1 MTANVEQRVNRLW
14 YGGSPLYRLLLPL
27 SWLFRIV
34 VAVRRWAYRVSILNS
49 QGVGAPVIVVGNISA
64 GGTGK
69 TPVTLWLAQSLAK
82 RGFHPA
88 IISRG
93 YGATPGERPRLV
105 DAESEPATVGDE
117 ALLLAAR
124 SECPVVVH
132 PDRVAAAR
140 MAVESGADVLIAD
153 DGLQHYRLARDFEIA
168 VVDGT
173 RGIGNGALMPAGP
186 LREPV
191 SRLDAVDAVLVH
203 RHADGDLSFL
213 RRATDTRPLQ
223 FWLRPGGVA
232 RVDESELRQIEDFA
246 GRTVHAVAGIG
257 HPERF
262 FRMLESYSIKV
273 YRHPLPDHA
282 EIGPADI
289 SFDDDLPVL
298 MTEKDAVKCRW
309 LDTRK
314 CWYVVVDLAFEG
326 PGENKLLEQIER
338 AAGGRR

>member
-1 MTANVEQRVNRLW
+1 MTANVEQRVNSLW
-14 YGGSPLYRLLLPL
+14 YGGSSLYRLLLPL
-27 SWLFRIV
+27 TWMFRIV
-34 VAVRRWAYRVSILNS
+34 VAVRRWAYRVSILKS
-49 QGVGAPVIVVGNISA
+49 QRVGAPVIVVGNISA

-69 TPVTLWLAQSLAK
+69 TPVTLWLAQSLVK

-105 DAESEPATVGDE
+105 DADSEPASVGDE
-117 ALLLAAR
+117 AILLAAR

-132 PDRVAAAR
+132 PDRVAAAQL
-140 MAVESGADVLIAD
+140 AVDSGADVLIAD
-153 DGLQHYRLARDFEIA
+153 DGLQHYRLAREFEIA
-168 VVDGT
+168 VVDGS
-173 RGIGNGALMPAGP
+173 RGIGNGALIPAGP

-191 SRLDAVDAVLVH
+191 SRLDEVDAVLVH

-213 RRATDTRPLQ
+213 RRATDTRTLQ

-246 GRTVHAVAGIG
+246 GLTVHAVAGIG
-257 HPERF
+257 YPERF
-262 FRMLESYSIKV
+262 FRLLESYSIKV

-289 SFDDDLPVL
+289 AFDDDLPVL

>member
-1 MTANVEQRVNRLW
+1 MTSSVEQRVNRLW
-14 YGGSPLYRLLLPL
+14 YGGTPLYRLLLPL
-27 SWLFRIV
+27 AWLFQIV
-34 VAVRRWAYRVSILNS
+34 VAVRRWAYRVSLFKS
-49 QGVGAPVIVVGNISA
+49 QRVGAPVIVVGNITA

-69 TPVTLWLAQSLAK
+69 TPVTLWLAQSLVK
-82 RGFHPA
+82 RGFRPA

-93 YGATPGERPRLV
+93 YGAAPGERPLQA
-105 DAESEPATVGDE
+105 DSDSDPAAVGDE
-117 ALLLAAR
+117 AILLASR

-140 MAVESGADVLIAD
+140 MAVASGADVLIAD

-168 VVDGT
+168 VVDGS

-191 SRLDAVDAVLVH
+191 SRLDEVDAVLVH
-203 RHADGDLSFL
+203 RDADGELGFL
-213 RRATDTRPLQ
+213 RRQSDSRPLQ
-223 FWLRPGGVA
+223 FWLRPGRVA
-232 RVDESELRQIEDFA
+232 KVNASEVRQIGDFA
-246 GRTVHAVAGIG
+246 GMTVHAVAGIG

-262 FRMLESYSIKV
+262 FRLLESCSIKV

-282 EIGPADI
+282 EIVPGDI
-289 SFDDDLPVL
+289 AFEDDLPVL

-326 PGENKLLEQIER
+326 SGENRLLEQIESV
-338 AAGGRR
+338 ASGRP